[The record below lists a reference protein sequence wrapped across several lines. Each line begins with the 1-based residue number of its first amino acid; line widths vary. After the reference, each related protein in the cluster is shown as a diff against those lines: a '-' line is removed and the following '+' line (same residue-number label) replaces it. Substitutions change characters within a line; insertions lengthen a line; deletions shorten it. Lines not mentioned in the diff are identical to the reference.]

1 MIWSK
6 EVKMMLNYDVLNIR
20 SKTVGFDNRICN
32 ALEGSNIRTM
42 GQLRELSRTEL
53 NSLPNLGVVS
63 INNIKAKLKEFYET
77 DDPVLASINVRLERI
92 ERMLEK
98 LV

>member
-1 MIWSK
+1 
-6 EVKMMLNYDVLNIR
+6 MLNYDVLNIR
-20 SKTVGFDNRICN
+20 SKAVGFTDRLCN
-32 ALEGSNIRTM
+32 SLERSNIRTM
-42 GQLRELSRTEL
+42 GQLRELSRSEL